1 MKSKVSAR
9 YIFMKNRNRLTAIAG
24 ILIVLA
30 FAAKWLFKSETA
42 ESGLLLAASLI
53 GGFPIAASAWQA
65 LKVKVISIDLL
76 VTLAI
81 LGAFVIKE
89 FEESAIVAFLFLFG
103 AYLEQKTLAKT
114 RSAIKELVEMVPETA
129 LRQTTDGDFEEVDLD
144 DLDEGD
150 ILLVKT
156 GGKIPVDGEVV
167 FGSGTA
173 NEASITGESM
183 PLGKKPG
190 DPVYAGTILENG
202 TIRIKAEKVG
212 DETTFGKIIELIEE
226 AQDSKSQAERL
237 IDRFSKYYTPV
248 VLLLAIIVGLIS
260 QDLELA
266 VTTLVLGCPG
276 ALVIGVPVSNVAGIG
291 NGAKQG
297 ILFKGSEV
305 ITKFSKVDTIMFD
318 KTGTLTYGDPR
329 VSQVKKYGQGQ
340 LAEQLLV
347 SVEKESAHPL
357 AKAITGYYE
366 DLEAK
371 EVEASQVLQGGG
383 IVAQVAGQQVLVGNR
398 YLLDQY
404 HVPVTKEM
412 EKDMEELASAG
423 NSLVLVA
430 VNGQLEL
437 ALGLKDE
444 IRAGVK
450 EDLAALK
457 KLGVKNLL
465 LLSGDNQKTVDLVA
479 EELGLTEA
487 YGQLLPE
494 DKAEFVKKR
503 QAAGEIVAFVGDG
516 INDSPSL
523 ARADIGMAMG
533 SGTDVAIETSNVVL
547 MNGSFDRIPRALA
560 LAKATRRNMIEN
572 ITIALAVVAVL
583 LVSVLASSWMN
594 MAIGMFVHEGSIL
607 VVILNAM
614 RLLAYQSKLQKS
626 RKLIENNFSQAE
638 GPYTKGIESIQ

>member
-1 MKSKVSAR
+1 MQKWL
-9 YIFMKNRNRLTAIAG
+9 MKNRNRLTAIAG

-30 FAAKWLFKSETA
+30 FAAKWLFNSETA

-81 LGAFVIKE
+81 LGAFVIQE

-129 LRQTTDGDFEEVDLD
+129 LRQTADGDFEEVDLD

-167 FGSGTA
+167 SGSGTA

-212 DETTFGKIIELIEE
+212 DETTFGKIIELVEE

-266 VTTLVLGCPG
+266 VTILVLGCPG

-357 AKAITGYYE
+357 AKAITSYYE

-412 EKDMEELASAG
+412 EKDMEELTSAG

-523 ARADIGMAMG
+523 ARADIGIAMG

-572 ITIALAVVAVL
+572 ITIALAVVAIL

-614 RLLAYQSKLQKS
+614 RLLAYRSKLQKS

>member
-1 MKSKVSAR
+1 MQKWL
-9 YIFMKNRNRLTAIAG
+9 MKNRNRLTAITG

-42 ESGLLLAASLI
+42 ESGLLLVASLI
-53 GGFPIAASAWQA
+53 GGFPIAATAWQA

-81 LGAFVIKE
+81 LGAFVIQE

-103 AYLEQKTLAKT
+103 AYLEQRTLAKT
-114 RSAIKELVEMVPETA
+114 RSAIKKLVEMVPETA
-129 LRQTTDGDFEEVDLD
+129 LRQTADGDFEEVDLD

-167 FGSGTA
+167 SGSGTA

-212 DETTFGKIIELIEE
+212 DETTFGKIIELVEE

-266 VTTLVLGCPG
+266 VTILVLGCPG

-340 LAEQLLV
+340 LAEQLFV

-503 QAAGEIVAFVGDG
+503 QAAGEIVVFVGDG

-523 ARADIGMAMG
+523 ARADIGIAMG

-614 RLLAYQSKLQKS
+614 RLLAYRSKLQKS
-626 RKLIENNFSQAE
+626 
-638 GPYTKGIESIQ
+638 

>member
-1 MKSKVSAR
+1 MQKWL
-9 YIFMKNRNRLTAIAG
+9 MKNRNRLTAITG

-81 LGAFVIKE
+81 LGAFVIQE

-103 AYLEQKTLAKT
+103 AYLEQRTLAKT

-129 LRQTTDGDFEEVDLD
+129 LRQTADGDFEEVDLD

-167 FGSGTA
+167 SGSGTA

-212 DETTFGKIIELIEE
+212 DETTFGKIIELVEE

-266 VTTLVLGCPG
+266 VTILVLGCPG

-318 KTGTLTYGDPR
+318 KTGTLTYGDPQ

-398 YLLDQY
+398 YLLDEY

-523 ARADIGMAMG
+523 ARADIGIAMG

-614 RLLAYQSKLQKS
+614 RLLAYRSKLQKS
-626 RKLIENNFSQAE
+626 RKLIENNFSQAT
-638 GPYTKGIESIQ
+638 GPYTKGIESI

>member
-1 MKSKVSAR
+1 MQKWL
-9 YIFMKNRNRLTAIAG
+9 MKNRNRLTAATG

-30 FAAKWLFKSETA
+30 FAAKWLFKSEAA

-81 LGAFVIKE
+81 LGAFVIQE

-103 AYLEQKTLAKT
+103 AYLEQKTLGKT

-129 LRQTTDGDFEEVDLD
+129 LRQTADGDFEEVDLD

-150 ILLVKT
+150 IVLVKT

-167 FGSGTA
+167 SGSGTA

-183 PLGKKPG
+183 PLDKKPG

-202 TIRIKAEKVG
+202 TIRIEAEKVG
-212 DETTFGKIIELIEE
+212 DETTFGKIIELVEE

-266 VTTLVLGCPG
+266 VTILVLGCPG

-371 EVEASQVLQGGG
+371 EVEASPVLQGGG

-404 HVPVTKEM
+404 HVPVTKQM
-412 EKDMEELASAG
+412 ERDMEELASAG

-479 EELGLTEA
+479 EELDLTEA

-523 ARADIGMAMG
+523 ARADIGIAMG

-607 VVILNAM
+607 FVILNAM
-614 RLLAYQSKLQKS
+614 RLLAYRSKLQKS
-626 RKLIENNFSQAE
+626 RKLIENNF
-638 GPYTKGIESIQ
+638 

>member
-1 MKSKVSAR
+1 M
-9 YIFMKNRNRLTAIAG
+9 
-24 ILIVLA
+24 
-30 FAAKWLFKSETA
+30 
-42 ESGLLLAASLI
+42 
-53 GGFPIAASAWQA
+53 
-65 LKVKVISIDLL
+65 L

-81 LGAFVIKE
+81 LGAFVIQE

-129 LRQTTDGDFEEVDLD
+129 LRQTADGDFEEVDLD

-167 FGSGTA
+167 SGSGTA

-212 DETTFGKIIELIEE
+212 DETTFGKIIELVEE

-266 VTTLVLGCPG
+266 VTILVLGCPG

-340 LAEQLLV
+340 LSEQLLV

-371 EVEASQVLQGGG
+371 EVEASRVLQGGG

-412 EKDMEELASAG
+412 ERDMEELASAG

-457 KLGVKNLL
+457 KQGVKNLL

-479 EELGLTEA
+479 EELGPTEA

-523 ARADIGMAMG
+523 ARADIGIAMG

-572 ITIALAVVAVL
+572 ITIALVVVAVL
-583 LVSVLASSWMN
+583 LISVLASSWMN
-594 MAIGMFVHEGSIL
+594 MAIGMFAHEGSIL

-614 RLLAYQSKLQKS
+614 RLLTYRSKLQKS
-626 RKLIENNFSQAE
+626 RKLIENNFS
-638 GPYTKGIESIQ
+638 